1 MNYYVL
7 YCQTLKAE
15 KVCTR
20 LNRKKGIYSYIP
32 KMEYYFRLKDEIITK
47 VMFPGYVFIKTELN
61 QLEFDDLLYSLNEE
75 RDGIIRE
82 LKKTDVSAL
91 TKDEVTLFKKLLD
104 DEGILRMSYGYKEN
118 GMTVIT
124 SGPLIYFENCIIR
137 TDKRDMIVVLDIKF
151 FDRYIKAGLFYKQ
164 SKQVK

>member
-75 RDGIIRE
+75 RDGIIKE
-82 LKKTDVSAL
+82 LKKKGVSAL
-91 TKDEVTLFKKLLD
+91 TKDEVNLFKKLLD
-104 DEGILRMSYGYKEN
+104 DEGILRMSYGYKED
-118 GMTVIT
+118 GKTVVT
-124 SGPLIYFENCIIR
+124 GGPLIHFENCIIKS
-137 TDKRDMIVVLDIKF
+137 DKRDMIAVLDIKF

-164 SKQVK
+164 HKQVK